1 MASPLC
7 HQQGHHG
14 IEKPTITIAPLQA
27 YCNTSR
33 NVSYITDLMGTL
45 RNISYIT
52 HLLGTLKNVSDIT
65 DLLGTLRNVC
75 RRLRRTRGEDNAD
88 QKLNQIGISRKQ
100 LHLWHH
106 GCFVQQEMI
115 SKNGQEE
122 NCFKDERDEH
132 ILWTICSGRL
142 ELNWIWKGSR
152 SDPCNSLRS
161 LCCNFTQT
169 ITKHK
174 DPISTVLLPQTHF
187 MLALKQI
194 FEHVTRVLSIWELL
208 TAWDLW

>member
-1 MASPLC
+1 VSPLASPLC

-52 HLLGTLKNVSDIT
+52 HLLGTLRNVSDIT
-65 DLLGTLRNVC
+65 DLLGTLRNVSDITDLLGTLRNVF

-88 QKLNQIGISRKQ
+88 QKLNQIGICRKQ

-115 SKNGQEE
+115 SKNRQEE
-122 NCFKDERDEH
+122 NCFKDERDEEH
-132 ILWTICSGRL
+132 IL
-142 ELNWIWKGSR
+142 
-152 SDPCNSLRS
+152 
-161 LCCNFTQT
+161 
-169 ITKHK
+169 
-174 DPISTVLLPQTHF
+174 
-187 MLALKQI
+187 
-194 FEHVTRVLSIWELL
+194 
-208 TAWDLW
+208 